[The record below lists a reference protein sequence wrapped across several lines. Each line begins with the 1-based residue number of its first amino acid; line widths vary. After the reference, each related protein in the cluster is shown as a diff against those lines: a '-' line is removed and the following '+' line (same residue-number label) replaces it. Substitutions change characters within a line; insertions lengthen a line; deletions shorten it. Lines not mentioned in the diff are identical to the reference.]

1 MSEDKRLDIPAPGS
15 PNFEARIRET
25 LQVYMGLRGDPLDRG
40 LTVRDMIKL
49 GLVQTAGDDG
59 GTTLLPGPAIPPIP
73 VEDDAEDLT
82 PPPTPTGFGLDSGI
96 TFVYVTHDPPVYSQ
110 GRGHDRTVV
119 YGFRRNDGD
128 PLPTFAQAVR
138 IADFK
143 GEVYAYP
150 TDPATTWHMW
160 IKWRT
165 LDGVE
170 SVTPAGGINGL
181 QVRTG
186 EDVQRLLDA
195 LNGQITGSELN
206 TELSAVIDDSML
218 GIKYLATQYGMRVQ
232 VAADGKKLVGGYGLM
247 GTNSAERGPSIDFGV
262 LANRF
267 YVGAPAENGGI
278 SSTRPFIVQT
288 TPTVING
295 VSVPAGVYIE
305 DGFIKNGTIT
315 NAKIANA
322 AIDDAKIAFL
332 SANKI
337 RAGAIS
343 VGQDISSSTFSEGGA
358 QGWVIR
364 GDGRAEF
371 REAVVRG
378 GVFASYGQIAGIN
391 INANGLYTSAYGSGT
406 GFWLGKDGKFS
417 LGNKLTWDGSLLSV
431 NGGGTFSGTLNAASG
446 TFRGALHAATGTF
459 SGVLTADA
467 VNAVSTLN
475 IAGEAVTVPRFSSGT
490 PNIYLAFDQQTP
502 LYPVGTLTVGVFATI
517 LVTVTWANVVDED
530 RNKDVFA
537 YVHFNGVPFYA
548 QGVTAPRF
556 NQSTQTIQCVIP
568 GVPPGTHSVGIRFK
582 NQGTLGANSGGVV
595 ISKWN
600 VTALTVMR

>member
-1 MSEDKRLDIPAPGS
+1 
-15 PNFEARIRET
+15 
-25 LQVYMGLRGDPLDRG
+25 
-40 LTVRDMIKL
+40 
-49 GLVQTAGDDG
+49 
-59 GTTLLPGPAIPPIP
+59 
-73 VEDDAEDLT
+73 
-82 PPPTPTGFGLDSGI
+82 
-96 TFVYVTHDPPVYSQ
+96 
-110 GRGHDRTVV
+110 
-119 YGFRRNDGD
+119 
-128 PLPTFAQAVR
+128 
-138 IADFK
+138 
-143 GEVYAYP
+143 
-150 TDPATTWHMW
+150 MW

-170 SVTPAGGINGL
+170 SVTPAGGVNGL
-181 QVRTG
+181 EVRTG

-206 TELSAVIDDSML
+206 TELSAVIDDSMM
-218 GIKYLATQYGMRVQ
+218 GIKYLSTQYGMRVQ

-267 YVGAPAENGGI
+267 YVGAPAEDGGI

-406 GFWLGKDGKFS
+406 GFWLGKDGRVS
-417 LGNKLTWDGSLLSV
+417 LGNKLTWNGSQLTI
-431 NGGGTFSGTLNAASG
+431 NGDGTFSGALNAASG
-446 TFRGALHAATGTF
+446 TFNGALQAATGTF
-459 SGVLTADA
+459 SGTLTADA
-467 VNAVSTLN
+467 INAVDTLN
-475 IAGEAVTVPRFSSGT
+475 VRGGAITSMAYGTGDYVITPPGGRAVIASCLIQMPQGASGVVVTGITTFTSSSRADAHFRLERRGVGPIQAGFTWGGCEGGWHENVAVTGFDAPPAGNHWYDFVCVSPTSAPSPNRQIECRFAS
-490 PNIYLAFDQQTP
+490 I
-502 LYPVGTLTVGVFATI
+502 
-517 LVTVTWANVVDED
+517 
-530 RNKDVFA
+530 
-537 YVHFNGVPFYA
+537 
-548 QGVTAPRF
+548 TA
-556 NQSTQTIQCVIP
+556 I
-568 GVPPGTHSVGIRFK
+568 
-582 NQGTLGANSGGVV
+582 GG
-595 ISKWN
+595 K
-600 VTALTVMR
+600 R

>member
-1 MSEDKRLDIPAPGS
+1 
-15 PNFEARIRET
+15 
-25 LQVYMGLRGDPLDRG
+25 
-40 LTVRDMIKL
+40 
-49 GLVQTAGDDG
+49 
-59 GTTLLPGPAIPPIP
+59 
-73 VEDDAEDLT
+73 
-82 PPPTPTGFGLDSGI
+82 
-96 TFVYVTHDPPVYSQ
+96 
-110 GRGHDRTVV
+110 
-119 YGFRRNDGD
+119 
-128 PLPTFAQAVR
+128 
-138 IADFK
+138 
-143 GEVYAYP
+143 
-150 TDPATTWHMW
+150 
-160 IKWRT
+160 
-165 LDGVE
+165 
-170 SVTPAGGINGL
+170 
-181 QVRTG
+181 
-186 EDVQRLLDA
+186 
-195 LNGQITGSELN
+195 
-206 TELSAVIDDSML
+206 
-218 GIKYLATQYGMRVQ
+218 
-232 VAADGKKLVGGYGLM
+232 
-247 GTNSAERGPSIDFGV
+247 
-262 LANRF
+262 
-267 YVGAPAENGGI
+267 
-278 SSTRPFIVQT
+278 VQT

-417 LGNKLTWDGSLLSV
+417 LGNKLTWDGSLLTI
-431 NGGGTFSGTLNAASG
+431 NGGGTFSGALNAASG
-446 TFRGALHAATGTF
+446 TFRGALQAATGTF

-475 IAGEAVTVPRFSSGT
+475 IAGEAVTVPRFNSGT

-502 LYPVGTLTVGVFATI
+502 LYTVGTLTVGVFATI

-556 NQSTQTIQCVIP
+556 NNSTQTIQCVIP
-568 GVPPGTHSVGIRFK
+568 NVPPGTHSVGIRFK
-582 NQGTLGANSGGVV
+582 NEGTLGANSGGVV
-595 ISKWN
+595 IAKWN